1 MAHAWSM
8 RVVATLRRYDAEDF
22 EIVRE
27 LGAVSF
33 QQTRGSKATRAARCY
48 AANYAPRT
56 PYRSEV
62 LVMLKEVLPQAKDLA
77 SNEVKAYEK
86 MNERLGSAFQFE
98 ETESVRAGQNEPPV
112 APLLGYFDAQS
123 MEMEDGLPSTWL
135 VLRWQGVQTLRGF
148 VQRYRKKVQ
157 AEQPRFFWPP
167 VEVRVEYSQV
177 AKYLRNVIRGALEAL
192 QFCHSSGIT
201 HGAVDGSAFL
211 LSSLDVRSAGI
222 LKVELANFGFCKI
235 HEEDLYGEAWEEAKE
250 QDLQALGFTVAEL
263 IFSTFTA
270 QEGDEQA
277 SRGEI
282 ERLYTEVFLKDFES
296 MKDFCRLEEKWDKAI
311 QVLDANDGAGWDMID
326 ALLSGSASIEMLLTS
341 EFLE

>member
-1 MAHAWSM
+1 MA
-8 RVVATLRRYDAEDF
+8 VAMAVRFAASLRRYDAEDF

-33 QQTRGSKATRAARCY
+33 QQARGTRTTRAARCY

-77 SNEVKAYEK
+77 ANEVKAYEK
-86 MNERLGSAFQFE
+86 MAERMGSSFQFE
-98 ETESVRAGQNEPPV
+98 ETESVQAGRSEPPV
-112 APLLGYFDAQS
+112 APLLGYFDAQGL
-123 MEMEDGLPSTWL
+123 EMEDGLPSTWL

-177 AKYLRNVIRGALEAL
+177 AKYLRKGIRGAIEAL
-192 QFCHSSGIT
+192 QFCHSCGIA

-211 LSSLDVRSAGI
+211 LSSLDVRSAGV

-235 HEEDLYGEAWEEAKE
+235 YEEDLNGDAWEEAKG
-250 QDLQALGFTVAEL
+250 QDLQALGLTMAEL
-263 IFSTFTA
+263 IFSTFTTE
-270 QEGDEQA
+270 EGDSQA

-296 MKDFCRLEEKWDKAI
+296 MKEFCRLEEKWDKAI
-311 QVLDANDGAGWDMID
+311 QVLDANEGAGWNTME
-326 ALLSGSASIEMLLTS
+326 ALLGGSANFDMLLAS
-341 EFLE
+341 EFLK